1 MYSLVFRD
9 EPTRQCLLLRL
20 SSFTNVSRKDSL
32 FGTLDALAFRDR
44 VGDFGETTAEFRG
57 LQNSKTADHLPLYR
71 QAEIYAREG
80 Y

>member
-1 MYSLVFRD
+1 
-9 EPTRQCLLLRL
+9 
-20 SSFTNVSRKDSL
+20 VSRKDSL

-57 LQNSKTADHLPLYR
+57 LQNSKTADHLSLYR